1 MPINSNLAPQI
12 AEQVRPQIDIISKN
26 DTISRNR
33 LSDEQKDAISNSL
46 RLFSSDTFDSDTWT
60 ISIPTMAQA
69 KQLVFPQNLQETDSQ
84 VLRIAVI
91 ENLLVNASVNYAKRL
106 IHDSQVVFRFLSDH
120 KLYIE
125 NSSTGIIEK
134 FAQYLDR
141 ISDNPYQKNNVL
153 RAYEI
158 LFHTCVEHG
167 YSAGEQIADFS
178 AHYRT
183 DSKPKRAPDKCASNA
198 ITRLLFDLSYPMP
211 LSYRCVLLTLR
222 LIPKRI
228 SEVLAMSDDCVHYSD
243 NLFSIGISTKKET
256 NRHIPQNGFYNFQMD
271 GLVEH
276 VYFSA
281 IRLQQERIKK
291 LSIEKPQ
298 CRGYLFYD
306 PQKERLISINDINEF
321 LKKLIFDNKI
331 VNSKG
336 KPAKVT
342 SHDFKHITIGER
354 LRSEVF
360 SIVATSVE
368 ANHSNINQTLAYG
381 YQSEHDEA
389 MRLALI
395 VRGFLKDQLKTGEKV
410 ARFEQESL
418 MPKKYQR
425 VKDQPYARFI
435 PGYGV
440 CTNRGCS
447 PQFEQCVK
455 CEKYTPDS
463 IYIDYFLIA
472 QRELEN
478 KIAALQQK
486 RGNPET
492 INYNTQRLDAI
503 NMFINRINK
512 SQNLERMEA

>member
-1 MPINSNLAPQI
+1 MPINSNLVPII
-12 AEQVRPQIDIISKN
+12 AEQVRPQIAIISKN

-60 ISIPTMAQA
+60 ISIPTMHQA
-69 KQLVFPQNLQETDSQ
+69 KQLVFPHELQETDSQ

-106 IHDSQVVFRFLSDH
+106 IHDSQVVFRFLSAH

-125 NSSTGIIEK
+125 NSGTGIIER
-134 FAQYLDR
+134 FSQYLDS

-153 RAYEI
+153 HAYEI

-167 YSAGEQIADFS
+167 FYAGERIVDFS
-178 AHYRT
+178 IHYRT
-183 DSKPKRAPDKCASNA
+183 DSRPKRAPDKCASDA

-211 LSYRCVLLTLR
+211 LSYRCILLTLR

-228 SEVLAMSDDCVHYSD
+228 SEVLAMSVDCLYYSD

-276 VYFSA
+276 IYFSA

-291 LSIEKPQ
+291 LSIKDPQ

-321 LKKLIFDNKI
+321 LKQLICDNKI

-336 KPAKVT
+336 KAAKVT
-342 SHDFKHITIGER
+342 SHDFKHIAIGER

-360 SIVATSVE
+360 SVVATSVE
-368 ANHSNINQTLAYG
+368 ANHSHIEQTLAYG

-389 MRLALI
+389 MRLASFVKGYRDLI
-395 VRGFLKDQLKTGEKV
+395 KPGEKEV
-410 ARFEQESL
+410 FVEQEAL
-418 MPKKYQR
+418 VAKKYQR
-425 VKDQPYARFI
+425 TKEQPYARFI

-440 CTNRGCS
+440 CTNSSCN

-455 CEKYTPDS
+455 CEKYIPDP
-463 IYIDYFLIA
+463 IYLDYFLVA
-472 QRELEN
+472 QKELDS
-478 KIAALQQK
+478 KIATLQKK
-486 RGNPET
+486 RGNPAT
-492 INYNTQRLDAI
+492 INYNIQRLEAI
-503 NMFINRINK
+503 NMFVDRINK
-512 SQNLERMEA
+512 SERKEA